1 LGKEGYIGESSV
13 ECDES
18 GTSARARARAI
29 ASAGAGAV
37 RERRCQSPFV
47 PPRFSTAVS
56 ISG

>member
-1 LGKEGYIGESSV
+1 V

-18 GTSARARARAI
+18 GTSARARARARARGI